1 MVPELVTVASRC
13 VVVDFPPVRA
23 RRAGGLARG
32 GGGGTDLAVAVTD
45 SSGGN
50 PERAR
55 VMVDDPDVAA
65 RVALWASVPDE
76 LPARARRRP
85 A

>member
-1 MVPELVTVASRC
+1 MIPELVTVASRS
-13 VVVDFPPVRA
+13 VEIEFPPVSRDVLVRWLTESGVPPDTA
-23 RRAGGLARG
+23 
-32 GGGGTDLAVAVTD
+32 AVVAD

-55 VMVDDPDVAA
+55 IMVDDPDVAA

-76 LPARARRRP
+76 LGRRV
-85 A
+85 